1 MNGACYD
8 QHIIKRQNQEQVNQG
23 ENQDQRWYGGNGG
36 EKVEMY
42 WLHSQTRQDK
52 RWTLRILQWTPR
64 DNKRTRSRPQRRWVD
79 IKEIAGENRT
89 EIDEC
94 GTVWRRL
101 SFRSG

>member
-1 MNGACYD
+1 M
-8 QHIIKRQNQEQVNQG
+8 E
-23 ENQDQRWYGGNGG
+23 
-36 EKVEMY
+36 EMVVKKWRCTGY
-42 WLHSQTRQDK
+42 IARQDSK

-64 DNKRTRSRPQRRWVD
+64 DTKRTRSRPQRRWVD
-79 IKEIAGENRT
+79 IKEIAGENQT